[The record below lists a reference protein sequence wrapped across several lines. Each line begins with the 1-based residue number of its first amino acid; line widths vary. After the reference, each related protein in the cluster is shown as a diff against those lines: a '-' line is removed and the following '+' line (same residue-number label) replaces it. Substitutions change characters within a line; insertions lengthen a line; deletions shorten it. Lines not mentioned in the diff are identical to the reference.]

1 MQAKH
6 FDNHVHLKN
15 LKEVNVCLT
24 NLERSLKMLP
34 LLDYFLS
41 LCAQNSVLPVFLEE
55 VFERKDV
62 FSFQESK
69 HFKDMFKCYIMTV
82 KR

>member
-41 LCAQNSVLPVFLEE
+41 LCAQKSGLFLEE
-55 VFERKDV
+55 VFEGKDV
-62 FSFQESK
+62 FSF
-69 HFKDMFKCYIMTV
+69 
-82 KR
+82 